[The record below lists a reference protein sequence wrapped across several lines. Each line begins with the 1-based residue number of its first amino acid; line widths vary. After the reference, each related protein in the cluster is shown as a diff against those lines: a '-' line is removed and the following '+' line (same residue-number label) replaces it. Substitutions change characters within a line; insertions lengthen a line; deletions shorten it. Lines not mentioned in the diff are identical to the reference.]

1 MGEFKPGNMMIH
13 SYPLPQKEDSSSV
26 EWLFV
31 ADTLNYSF
39 WEMEE
44 EEHYTIDLHGVRYT
58 GKNSI
63 YELRYDMNDEPSV
76 TCT

>member
-1 MGEFKPGNMMIH
+1 MIH
-13 SYPLPQKEDSSSV
+13 SYPLPQKEDPSSV

-44 EEHYTIDLHGVRYT
+44 EEHYTIDLHGTRYT
-58 GKNSI
+58 GENSI
-63 YELRYDMNDEPSV
+63 QFFFIFHNA
-76 TCT
+76 